1 MANQIPLNFRAAPL
15 DEGFV
20 GNLQQFAD
28 ELVSRLY
35 AESTDSIAFF
45 AAGSVAPTSNVGPW
59 WKNDEE
65 WYKWDTVTGAYVPQ
79 SIGQAALKWIAS
91 ASAPDQTIYTF
102 WIELDGAGKAI
113 DIKYYSGGAWKDIY
127 EDKFATYSTTAQ
139 MNAAIAAAIGGQQ
152 TYAALAFGATTPYAQ
167 SIPVDAAYHKLE
179 LDGVHFDPSGVF
191 NIAASRFVAPAAGV
205 YHLDVGTQFDNDTG
219 TAATMEVIISLYKNG
234 IASGEGIGD
243 ADSTPSPNGSRW
255 TPQFSGLITLAQNDF
270 LEVWV
275 VASDGVNSG
284 NINMSALDFSI
295 YRVSS

>member
-15 DEGFV
+15 NEGFV

-28 ELVSRLY
+28 ALVSRLY

-79 SIGQAALKWIAS
+79 AIGQAALKWIAS
-91 ASAPDQTIYTF
+91 ATAPDQTIYTF
-102 WIELDGAGKAI
+102 WIELDGAGKAQAI
-113 DIKYYSGGAWKDIY
+113 NYYSGGAWKDVY
-127 EDKFATYSTTAQ
+127 EDTWANYSTTAQ
-139 MNAAIAAAIGGQQ
+139 MNAAIAAAIGGQSA
-152 TYAALAFGATTPYAQ
+152 YAALAYGATTPYAQ
-167 SIPVDAAYHKLE
+167 SIPVDAAYHKME

-219 TAATMEVIISLYKNG
+219 TASGMEVLIALYKNG
-234 IASGEGIGD
+234 TASGEGLGD
-243 ADSTPSPNGSRW
+243 FDGIPSPNGSRW
-255 TPQFSGLITLAQNDF
+255 SPQFSGLITLAQNDF

-275 VASDGVNSG
+275 SASDGVNSG
-284 NINMSALDFSI
+284 NIDLSAFTFSI
-295 YRVSS
+295 YRVSA